1 MSRDLFDTLAALD
14 PQEPLLVALDFDG
27 TLSHLVA
34 EPGLAR
40 PAPGVIEWLEQLSR
54 DPLTDVV
61 LVSGRALH
69 DLARVSGAE
78 EVATLIGSHG
88 QEHGAAAPLDTDEAA
103 TLDSLRG
110 AVAGDVGTVPGVR
123 VEDKPAGIAV
133 HVRACTRDDAAA
145 VVARVRQL
153 AARVSTVHLI
163 EGKEVVEVSVR
174 PLDKG
179 SALQALMAQEP
190 QRRVIF
196 AGDDVT
202 DEAAMAVLRPQDISI
217 KVGPGDSIARYRVD
231 DPVAMVGVLAALAGV
246 RGGGG

>member
-88 QEHGAAAPLDTDEAA
+88 QEHGAAAPLATDEVA
-103 TLDSLRG
+103 TLEALR
-110 AVAGDVGTVPGVR
+110 ADIADAVGTVPGVR
-123 VEDKPAGIAV
+123 MEDKPAGMAV
-133 HVRACTRDDAAA
+133 HVRACSRDDAAA
-145 VVARVRQL
+145 VVARVREL
-153 AARVSTVHLI
+153 AARASAVHLI

-179 SALQALMAQEP
+179 SALQSLMSQDP
-190 QRRVIF
+190 GRRVLF

-217 KVGPGDSIARYRVD
+217 KVGPGDSIARYRVA
-231 DPVAMVGVLAALAGV
+231 DPADMVDVLAAIAGV
-246 RGGGG
+246 RGGGA